1 MNKEHMNKM
10 IIINDSNWVRLSAAY
25 KKIIAKEYWRFIF
38 DLLSL
43 VENSTFM
50 EIRADPP
57 ESSAIW
63 KVLNVY
69 PLCSN
74 LRVLRPFREVPG
86 RFFFS
91 DGK

>member
-1 MNKEHMNKM
+1 MNKM

-25 KKIIAKEYWRFIF
+25 KKIIAKKYWRFIF

-43 VENSTFM
+43 AENS
-50 EIRADPP
+50 IL
-57 ESSAIW
+57 W
-63 KVLNVY
+63 KHARTLLNQLLY
-69 PLCSN
+69 GKFWISSN
-74 LRVLRPFREVPG
+74 LHVLRPFREVHG